1 MSSTGDST
9 GIRTY
14 RSSEWTGEGVRTAL
28 PPKTTK
34 PQKPKRTFEDAIED
48 AIDPTKDRAQQL
60 KKQCFIEA
68 ARYWSGLLT
77 YDTTIM
83 PCELFAEVTR
93 VVNDESRTF
102 SYDLT
107 ENLEEI
113 IRLGVEARKK
123 VVEEEVGE
131 FELGFTV
138 IPSFDDTKDPEYEK
152 EEGQAFNKIEE

>member
-1 MSSTGDST
+1 MSST

-14 RSSEWTGEGVRTAL
+14 RSPEWAGEGVRTAI

-34 PQKPKRTFEDAIED
+34 PLKPKRTFEDSIED
-48 AIDPTKDRAQQL
+48 AIDPTKDRAPQL

-68 ARYWSGLLT
+68 ARYWSNLLT

-83 PCELFAEVTR
+83 PCELFAEVVC

-113 IRLGVEARKK
+113 IRLGIEARKK
-123 VVEEEVGE
+123 VVEKEVGE
-131 FELGFTV
+131 FELGFVV
-138 IPSFDDTKDPEYEK
+138 IPPLEDVKDPEYEK
-152 EEGQAFNKIEE
+152 EEGQAFNKIDE